1 MSWVMLLPA
10 WLIVALAD
18 VDKLSNCPK
27 NMATPPDLRPGLARQ
42 AIIAVKSASRRL
54 AENLSSVPQVCRD
67 AAVVLAGHKGM
78 GLTSSCN
85 W

>member
-1 MSWVMLLPA
+1 MGSSLLP
-10 WLIVALAD
+10 VALSDPTSGLAEIINQ
-18 VDKLSNCPK
+18 LSQK

-54 AENLSSVPQVCRD
+54 AENLSSVPQVCGGVCRC
-67 AAVVLAGHKGM
+67 
-78 GLTSSCN
+78 TN